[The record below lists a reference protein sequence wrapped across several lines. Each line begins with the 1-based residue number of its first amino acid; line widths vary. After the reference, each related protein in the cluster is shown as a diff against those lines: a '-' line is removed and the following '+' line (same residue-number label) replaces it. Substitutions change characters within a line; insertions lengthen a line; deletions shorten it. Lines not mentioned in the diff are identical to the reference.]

1 MYSEILRIIEG
12 GLSNDKRKIVSYSN
26 RLANHFEKEG
36 DSSMAKCILDVINDV
51 SRNGISTMDEYRNI
65 PVDSES
71 RMKIVEVIPESH
83 ERTNR
88 RFHRTDKSSR

>member
-26 RLANHFEKEG
+26 RLANRFEKDG
-36 DSSMAKCILDVINDV
+36 DSGMAKCILDVVNDV
-51 SRNGISTMDEYRNI
+51 SRNGISTMDEFRNI

-71 RMKIVEVIPESH
+71 RMKIVEVIPEPH
-83 ERTNR
+83 ERT
-88 RFHRTDKSSR
+88 KVEIIK